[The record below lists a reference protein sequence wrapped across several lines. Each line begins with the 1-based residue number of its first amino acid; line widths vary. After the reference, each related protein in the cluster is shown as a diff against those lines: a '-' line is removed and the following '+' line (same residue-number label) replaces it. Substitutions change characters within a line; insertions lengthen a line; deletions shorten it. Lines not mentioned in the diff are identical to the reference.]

1 MCAPVFADT
10 LSSSCS
16 NFAFKKTAVDN
27 EKKFREMATATLKN
41 NFYLYDLLKFVV
53 NADKE
58 SKLI

>member
-1 MCAPVFADT
+1 MCVHVFADI
-10 LSSSCS
+10 LSSSSS
-16 NFAFKKTAVDN
+16 NFAFKKIAVDN
-27 EKKFREMATATLKN
+27 EKKFREMVTVTLKN